1 MAGPMEGIRVVELAF
16 WVAGPSAAGILADW
30 GAEVVKI
37 EPPDGDPFRGLFL
50 SAAGLEVPANPPF
63 ELDNRGKRSIA
74 LDFTKETVREIALRL
89 IDRADVFVT
98 NLRPVLLARLGL
110 HPDSHPARNPRLA
123 YARITCSATEGPD
136 PARQA
141 ADDR

>member
-30 GAEVVKI
+30 GADVIKI

-50 SAAGLEVPANPPF
+50 NAAGLEVPANPPF

-74 LDFTKETVREIALRL
+74 LDFRKDEGRNIALRL
-89 IDRADVFVT
+89 VDRADVVVT
-98 NLRPVLLARLGL
+98 NLRPVVLARLGL
-110 HPDSHPARNPRLA
+110 DPESLTERNPRLV
-123 YARITCSATEGPD
+123 
-136 PARQA
+136 
-141 ADDR
+141 